1 MLDYRGATVEDLQ
14 LSPALV
20 LPVST
25 DVATALQLAYERD
38 FSILPLAAPSSRQLI
53 GWLSVDALKPLAE
66 QGKIDLDA
74 PLSSLDG
81 AGAVNG
87 ATEGEGQSP
96 VRRFARS
103 RKYEVITPF
112 TPLEDLDAF
121 FAAQDQQPSADRFA
135 LVTDAARKFVLGIV
149 TQEDLAKFTA
159 RRFPTPTS
167 PFSNSISLPSSAPAP
182 LAA

>member
-25 DVATALQLAYERD
+25 DIATALQLAYERD

-66 QGKIDLDA
+66 QGKVDLDA
-74 PLSSLDG
+74 PLSTLDG
-81 AGAVNG
+81 ASGANG
-87 ATEGEGQSP
+87 ERDGEGKSP

-121 FAAQDQQPSADRFA
+121 FAAQEQQPGGDRFA

-159 RRFPTPTS
+159 RRFPTPTA